1 MKMNERFTRIQVP
14 LGRDEYA
21 ALLRAAMS
29 DYRHPR
35 DQARAILRA
44 ALIGGQEPNIIDL
57 VPEKHNGAVRLLA
70 DDYGAVAAVAG

>member
-1 MKMNERFTRIQVP
+1 MERFTRIQVP

-21 ALLRAAMS
+21 ALLQAAMT

-44 ALIGGQEPNIIDL
+44 ALLGDRADTDIVDVTAG
-57 VPEKHNGAVRLLA
+57 KHNGAVKLLA
-70 DDYGAVAAVAG
+70 DDNGAVAAIAG

>member
-1 MKMNERFTRIQVP
+1 MERFTRIQVP

-21 ALLRAAMS
+21 ALLQAAIS

-44 ALIGGQEPNIIDL
+44 ALLGDAGQVID
-57 VPEKHNGAVRLLA
+57 VAEEKHNGAVRLLA
-70 DDYGAVAAVAG
+70 DDYGAVAAMAG

>member
-1 MKMNERFTRIQVP
+1 MNERFTRIQVP

-21 ALLRAAMS
+21 ALLKAAMS

-44 ALIGGQEPNIIDL
+44 ALLGNQPDSDGPNM
-57 VPEKHNGAVRLLA
+57 EKHNGAVSIRQ
-70 DDYGAVAAVAG
+70 DTHGAVAAIAG